1 VNPHNRAN
9 AADRALPGRWRC
21 PLEGEQR
28 SRSGGGRSGGFTLA
42 EVLVA
47 LALLALLATMSW
59 RGVSSMAE
67 AKQSADARVNQ
78 TLRLGTVLAQW
89 EQDLLQVQ
97 DPRLLP
103 DALAFDGKTLRLVRR
118 NAGGLQV
125 VAWALNETRWQRWA
139 SPVTNSAQGL
149 QDAWLASLQLLGNE
163 PGQLTLYESLG
174 GWQVYFYRDRDN
186 GWSNAQSSAGSAA
199 AQNPGVP
206 ASAPAVRQSTL
217 PDGVRVVLT
226 LQQPQAE
233 GQGGSTVTRD
243 LRLAPQF
250 P

>member
-1 VNPHNRAN
+1 MKPKHR
-9 AADRALPGRWRC
+9 
-21 PLEGEQR
+21 
-28 SRSGGGRSGGFTLA
+28 GFTLA

-47 LALLALLATMSW
+47 LALLALLATMAW
-59 RGVSSMAE
+59 RGVSSMAQ
-67 AKQSADARVNQ
+67 AKQSADARVNE

-97 DPRLLP
+97 DPRVLP

-163 PGQLTLYESLG
+163 TGQLTLYESLG
-174 GWQVYFYRDRDN
+174 GWQIYFYRLN
-186 GWSNAQSSAGSAA
+186 AWSNAQSSAGTVAA
-199 AQNPGVP
+199 PNPGVP
-206 ASAPAVRQSTL
+206 ASGPVIRQSRL
-217 PDGVRVVLT
+217 PEGVRVVLT
-226 LQQPQAE
+226 LAQQQAE

-243 LRLAPQF
+243 LRLAPQ
-250 P
+250 

>member
-1 VNPHNRAN
+1 MKHAHR
-9 AADRALPGRWRC
+9 
-21 PLEGEQR
+21 
-28 SRSGGGRSGGFTLA
+28 GFTLA

-67 AKQSADARVNQ
+67 AKQSADARVNE

-97 DPRLLP
+97 DPRVLP
-103 DALAFDGKTLRLVRR
+103 DALAFDGKSLRLVRR
-118 NAGGLQV
+118 QAGGLQV
-125 VAWALNETRWQRWA
+125 VVWALNETRWQRWA

-163 PGQLTLYESLG
+163 PGQLTLYETLG
-174 GWQVYFYRDRDN
+174 GWQIYFYRGN
-186 GWSNAQSSAGSAA
+186 AWTNAQSSAGAVA
-199 AQNPGVP
+199 AQNPGLP
-206 ASAPAVRQSTL
+206 PSAPVIRQSTV

-226 LQQPQAE
+226 LAQPQAE

-243 LRLAPQF
+243 LRLSPQ
-250 P
+250 

>member
-1 VNPHNRAN
+1 MNHQ
-9 AADRALPGRWRC
+9 
-21 PLEGEQR
+21 QR
-28 SRSGGGRSGGFTLA
+28 GFTLA

-67 AKQSADARVNQ
+67 AKQSADARVNE

-103 DALAFDGKTLRLVRR
+103 DALAFDGKSLRLVRR
-118 NAGGLQV
+118 QSGGLQV
-125 VAWALNETRWQRWA
+125 VVWALNETRWQRWA
-139 SPVTNSAQGL
+139 SPVTNSTQGL

-174 GWQVYFYRDRDN
+174 GWQLYFFRGN
-186 GWSNAQSSAGSAA
+186 AWSNAQSSAGAIVA
-199 AQNPGVP
+199 PNPGMP
-206 ASAPAVRQSTL
+206 ASAPVIRQSTL
-217 PDGVRVVLT
+217 PGGVRVVLT
-226 LQQPQAE
+226 LGQPQAE

-243 LRLAPQF
+243 VRLAPQ
-250 P
+250 

>member
-1 VNPHNRAN
+1 MKHNHR
-9 AADRALPGRWRC
+9 
-21 PLEGEQR
+21 
-28 SRSGGGRSGGFTLA
+28 GFTLA

-67 AKQSADARVNQ
+67 AKQSADARVNE

-139 SPVTNSAQGL
+139 SPVTTTAQGL
-149 QDAWLASLQLLGNE
+149 QDAWLTSLQLLGNE
-163 PGQLTLYESLG
+163 PGQLTLYERLG
-174 GWQVYFYRDRDN
+174 GWQIQFYRGN
-186 GWSNAQSSAGSAA
+186 TWSNAQSSSGGG
-199 AQNPGVP
+199 QK
-206 ASAPAVRQSTL
+206 STV
-217 PDGVRVVLT
+217 PDGVRVILT
-226 LQQPQAE
+226 LTQPQAE

-243 LRLAPQF
+243 LRLAPQ
-250 P
+250 

>member
-1 VNPHNRAN
+1 MH
-9 AADRALPGRWRC
+9 
-21 PLEGEQR
+21 EQR
-28 SRSGGGRSGGFTLA
+28 GFTLA

-67 AKQSADARVNQ
+67 AKQSADARVNE

-97 DPRLLP
+97 DPRVLP

-118 NAGGLQV
+118 HAGGLQV

-139 SPVTNSAQGL
+139 SPVTTSAQGL

-163 PGQLTLYESLG
+163 PGQLTLYE
-174 GWQVYFYRDRDN
+174 R
-186 GWSNAQSSAGSAA
+186 
-199 AQNPGVP
+199 PGRLADLLLSRQRLVQRAVERRRRRCAESRHA
-206 ASAPAVRQSTL
+206 ASAPVSGSPPCPTACGSCSRS
-217 PDGVRVVLT
+217 
-226 LQQPQAE
+226 QQPQAE

-243 LRLAPQF
+243 LRLAPQ
-250 P
+250 

>member
-1 VNPHNRAN
+1 MNHK
-9 AADRALPGRWRC
+9 
-21 PLEGEQR
+21 QR
-28 SRSGGGRSGGFTLA
+28 GFTLA

-67 AKQSADARVNQ
+67 AKQSADARVNE

-103 DALAFDGKTLRLVRR
+103 DALAFDGKSLRLVRR
-118 NAGGLQV
+118 QSGGLQV
-125 VAWALNETRWQRWA
+125 VVWALNETRWQRWA

-174 GWQVYFYRDRDN
+174 GWQIYFFRGN
-186 GWSNAQSSAGSAA
+186 AWSNAQSSAGAM
-199 AQNPGVP
+199 QNPGLPPSVP
-206 ASAPAVRQSTL
+206 GIRPSTL
-217 PDGVRVVLT
+217 PGGVRVVLT
-226 LQQPQAE
+226 LGQPQAE

-243 LRLAPQF
+243 VRLAPQ
-250 P
+250 

>member
-1 VNPHNRAN
+1 MN
-9 AADRALPGRWRC
+9 
-21 PLEGEQR
+21 QR
-28 SRSGGGRSGGFTLA
+28 QRGFTLA

-67 AKQSADARVNQ
+67 AKQSADARVNE

-103 DALAFDGKTLRLVRR
+103 DALAFDGKSLRLVRR
-118 NAGGLQV
+118 QSGGMQV
-125 VAWALNETRWQRWA
+125 VVWALNETRWQRWA

-174 GWQVYFYRDRDN
+174 GWQLYFYRGN
-186 GWSNAQSSAGSAA
+186 AWSNAQSSAGAPA
-199 AQNPGVP
+199 VQNPGLP
-206 ASAPAVRQSTL
+206 PSPPGIRPSTL
-217 PDGVRVVLT
+217 PGGVRVVLT
-226 LQQPQAE
+226 LGQPQAE

-243 LRLAPQF
+243 LRLAPQ
-250 P
+250 

>member
-1 VNPHNRAN
+1 MNHQ
-9 AADRALPGRWRC
+9 
-21 PLEGEQR
+21 QR
-28 SRSGGGRSGGFTLA
+28 GFTLA

-67 AKQSADARVNQ
+67 AKQSADARVNE

-103 DALAFDGKTLRLVRR
+103 DALAFDGKSLRLVRR
-118 NAGGLQV
+118 QSGGLQV
-125 VAWALNETRWQRWA
+125 VVWALNETRWQRWA
-139 SPVTNSAQGL
+139 SPVTNSTQGL

-174 GWQVYFYRDRDN
+174 GWQLYFFRGN
-186 GWSNAQSSAGSAA
+186 AWSNAQSSAGAIVA
-199 AQNPGVP
+199 PNPGMP
-206 ASAPAVRQSTL
+206 ASAPVIRQSTL
-217 PDGVRVVLT
+217 PSGVRVVLT
-226 LQQPQAE
+226 LGQPQAE

-243 LRLAPQF
+243 VRLAPQ
-250 P
+250 

>member
-1 VNPHNRAN
+1 MS
-9 AADRALPGRWRC
+9 
-21 PLEGEQR
+21 
-28 SRSGGGRSGGFTLA
+28 SRRLLRGFTLA

-47 LALLALLATMSW
+47 LALLALLATISW
-59 RGVSSMAE
+59 RGVSSMVE
-67 AKQSADARVNQ
+67 AKQSADARVNE

-103 DALAFDGKTLRLVRR
+103 DALAFDGKSLRLVRR
-118 NAGGLQV
+118 QSGGLQV
-125 VAWALNETRWQRWA
+125 VVWALNETRWQRWA

-163 PGQLTLYESLG
+163 PGQLTLYETLG
-174 GWQVYFYRDRDN
+174 GWQIYFYRGN
-186 GWSNAQSSAGSAA
+186 AWTNAQSSAGAVA
-199 AQNPGVP
+199 AQNPGLP
-206 ASAPAVRQSTL
+206 PSAPVIRQSTV

-226 LQQPQAE
+226 LAQPQAE

-243 LRLAPQF
+243 LRLSPQ
-250 P
+250 